1 MTNFYMTDLGLK
13 IKKIRELKNYKQEY
27 MADKLGISQSAYS
40 RYENM
45 ETEVSEDM
53 LKQIAEVL
61 EVTPEQI
68 ETFDE
73 RVIFNNHG
81 TLQDHAN
88 GLNYCPTIHQYV
100 IDPKI
105 EQLYEK
111 QIALLEKQNKLL
123 EAKIAEMEKGKK
135 E

>member
-1 MTNFYMTDLGLK
+1 MTHFHMTDLGLK
-13 IKKIRELKNYKQEY
+13 IKKIRELKNHKQEY

-61 EVTPEQI
+61 EVDPEQI
-68 ETFDE
+68 KQFDE
-73 RVIFNNHG
+73 KMIFTNN
-81 TLQDHAN
+81 TLNDN
-88 GLNYCPTIHQYV
+88 SNLIENYYSNVNHYI

-105 EQLYEK
+105 EKLYED
-111 QIALLEKQNKLL
+111 QLADRNKP
-123 EAKIAEMEKGKK
+123 
-135 E
+135 

>member
-1 MTNFYMTDLGLK
+1 MKDLGLK
-13 IKKIRELKNYKQEY
+13 IKKIRELKNYKQEH

-61 EVTPEQI
+61 EVEPEQI
-68 ETFDE
+68 KHFDE
-73 RVIFNNHG
+73 KTIFHNHVDTVNDEG
-81 TLQDHAN
+81 I
-88 GLNYCPTIHQYV
+88 GIKNYTVNQYI

-105 EQLYEK
+105 EKLYED
-111 QIALLEKQNKLL
+111 QIMLLKKQNEML
-123 EAKIAEMEKGKK
+123 EAKIAEMEKKG
-135 E
+135 